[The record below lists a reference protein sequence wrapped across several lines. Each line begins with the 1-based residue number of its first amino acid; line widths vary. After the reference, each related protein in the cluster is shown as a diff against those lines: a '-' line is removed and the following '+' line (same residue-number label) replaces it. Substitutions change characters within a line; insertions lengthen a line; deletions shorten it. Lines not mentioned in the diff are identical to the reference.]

1 MPRQPAPL
9 PEFLRNSRPASRRA
23 KEERF
28 AGITV
33 LQIIPAL
40 DAGGAERTTI
50 DIADALT
57 RAGARALVA
66 TEGGR
71 LVGELQ
77 ARGGLWIPF
86 NASTKNP
93 LRIWGNARRL
103 ERLVRE
109 EKIDLIHARSRAP
122 AWSAKL
128 ATKKLNLP
136 FVTTY
141 HGAYSASSPLKKRYN
156 GVMAEADIVIANS
169 NFTAATIKENWPEA
183 AERLRVIHRGTDLTA
198 FTPSAV
204 SFERVEALRRAWNVA
219 PHQRIV
225 LLPGRLTA
233 WKGQRVLIDA
243 AAILKQKGIEDTVFV
258 LAGDAQGRDGYVA
271 DLDSRIAARGLKGL
285 VLRVG
290 HCADMPAAYLSAA
303 AVAIPSTS
311 PEAFGRTAVEAQA
324 MGCPVVVSD
333 HGATS
338 ETVLA
343 PPEIVGNLRTGWRTP
358 VGDADALADALMEA
372 LTLGASARDGL
383 AARARSHV
391 EAHFSLDVMCNA
403 TLDAYAELLV
413 KSRRLKEG

>member
-1 MPRQPAPL
+1 MPVQPAPL
-9 PEFLRNSRPASRRA
+9 PEFLRTVRTDTRRP

-28 AGITV
+28 AGLTI

-122 AWSAKL
+122 AWSARL
-128 ATKKLNLP
+128 ATKRLNLP

-141 HGAYSASSPLKKRYN
+141 HGAYSAGNALKKRYN

-169 NFTAATIKENWPEA
+169 NFTAGSILENWPEVK
-183 AERLRVIHRGTDLTA
+183 ERLRVIHRGTDLAA
-198 FTPSAV
+198 FTPAAV

-243 AAILKQKGIEDTVFV
+243 AAIVKERGIEDTVFV
-258 LAGDAQGRDGYVA
+258 LAGDHQGRDSYVA
-271 DLDSRIAARGLKGL
+271 DLDARIAERGLKGL

-324 MGCPVVVSD
+324 MGCPVIVSN

-358 VGDADALADALMEA
+358 VGDSRALAEALIEA

-403 TLDAYAELLV
+403 TLDAYSELLV
-413 KSRRLKEG
+413 KSRRLRPE

>member
-1 MPRQPAPL
+1 MPEQPAPSSA
-9 PEFLRNSRPASRRA
+9 FSRTARPSTRRP
-23 KEERF
+23 KEERL

-33 LQIIPAL
+33 LQIIPSL
-40 DAGGAERTTI
+40 EAGGAERTTI

-57 RAGARALVA
+57 RSGARALVA

-77 ARGGLWIPF
+77 ARGGLWVPF

-103 ERLVRE
+103 ERLIRE
-109 EKIDLIHARSRAP
+109 ERIDLVHARSRAP
-122 AWSAKL
+122 AWSARL
-128 ATKKLNLP
+128 ATRRLGLP

-141 HGAYSASSPLKKRYN
+141 HGSYAGGNSWKKRYN
-156 GVMAEADIVIANS
+156 GVMAEGDVVIANS
-169 NFTAATIKENWPEA
+169 YFTAETIAENWPEA
-183 AERLRVIHRGTDLTA
+183 RERVRVIHRGTDLTA
-198 FTPSAV
+198 FSPSAV
-204 SFERVEALRRAWNVA
+204 SFERVEVLRRAWNIE

-243 AAILKQKGIEDTVFV
+243 AALVKQRGLEDVAFV
-258 LAGDAQGRDGYVA
+258 LAGDPQGRDGYVA
-271 DLDSRIAARGLKGL
+271 DIDARIAERGLRGA
-285 VLRVG
+285 VHRVG
-290 HCADMPAAYLSAA
+290 HCSDMPAAYLSAA

-343 PPEIVGNLRTGWRTP
+343 PPEIVGNRRTGWRTA
-358 VGDADALADALMEA
+358 VGDPEALAEALIEA

-383 AARARSHV
+383 AARARAHV
-391 EAHFSLDVMCNA
+391 EAHFSLDVMCEA
-403 TLDAYAELLV
+403 TLDVYGELLV
-413 KSRRLKEG
+413 RSRRLGAD